1 MASARGKPADA
12 DPADAPRRADAER
25 SMPSRASPGD
35 DDVGALTPARAPG
48 TSADDMATRA
58 TTNEERARAGLESI
72 RRADAAVEA
81 ARETARARAA
91 ERARARAEAE
101 RYAAAADALAAETR
115 ARVADDFAPLVGELS
130 RARFFRDADGD
141 PVAFSRIAGSADA
154 LPGDAGDALRPAV
167 DEDAGARSVQR
178 RGDDARARVVDRP
191 VENVAENVPERG
203 VATAATATR
212 RRKSAKRTSPTPL
225 LRVGGGAPRA
235 PPWTRSERPART
247 RRKSGK
253 AVRI

>member
-154 LPGDAGDALRPAV
+154 LPGDAGDALR
-167 DEDAGARSVQR
+167 
-178 RGDDARARVVDRP
+178 
-191 VENVAENVPERG
+191 
-203 VATAATATR
+203 R
-212 RRKSAKRTSPTPL
+212 RR
-225 LRVGGGAPRA
+225 RA
-235 PPWTRSERPART
+235 GRPAAR
-247 RRKSGK
+247 
-253 AVRI
+253 